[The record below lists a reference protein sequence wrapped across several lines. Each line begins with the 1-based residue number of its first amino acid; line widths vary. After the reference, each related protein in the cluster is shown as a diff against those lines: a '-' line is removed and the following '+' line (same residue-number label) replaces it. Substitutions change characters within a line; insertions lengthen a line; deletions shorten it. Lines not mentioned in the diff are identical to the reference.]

1 MSITV
6 AMGRNSN
13 GSADCIREEDG
24 PPRGTGTAHIS
35 LSASNFHHFRYYS
48 MTPEERKEFNIRRYE
63 KEKKRKADRKERNEL
78 EALLTASN
86 DIQV

>member
-1 MSITV
+1 
-6 AMGRNSN
+6 
-13 GSADCIREEDG
+13 
-24 PPRGTGTAHIS
+24 
-35 LSASNFHHFRYYS
+35 

-86 DIQV
+86 DIQVRFYRNLLFKTSSTFSMTKYWSELPSRE